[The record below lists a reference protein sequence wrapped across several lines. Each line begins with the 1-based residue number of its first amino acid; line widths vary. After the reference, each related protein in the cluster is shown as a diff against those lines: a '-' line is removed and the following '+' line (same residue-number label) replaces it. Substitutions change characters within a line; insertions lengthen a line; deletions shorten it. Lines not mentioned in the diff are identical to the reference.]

1 MKVPLSWLN
10 EYVNLSGLSTADL
23 CDKLTFSGVEVE
35 GVETKGI
42 SYDHFVVAEVRACEK
57 HPNADKLKVCRVF
70 DGRDELPVVCGA
82 PNVAAGQ
89 KVCLARAGAVLADGT
104 KLKKAKIRG
113 VESSGMLCAEDEL
126 GLSARHEG
134 LLVLDPALPA
144 GAPLAGVLPPP
155 ETVLDIEITWNR
167 PDCLSIIGIAR
178 EFSAL
183 LGRPVRLP
191 DVDFPENGP
200 DVNTLA
206 AVRVEAPALCPRYT
220 ARVLTGVKD
229 GPSPSWMQ
237 RRLELCG
244 VRPISLIV
252 DVTNYVMLECG
263 QPLHAFDHRRVT
275 DRTIVVR
282 RARAGEKMDTL
293 DGVARELDDRMLAI
307 ADPAR
312 AVAVAGVMGGAGSGI
327 EPGKTDAVLLESATF
342 DAASVKR
349 TATVLNLKTESG
361 HRFERGVDPGLADW
375 ASRRAAG
382 LLVAHGGATA
392 ARGVI
397 DADGRPSGGRRVALR
412 FGRCRD
418 VIGAPVEDDRMVGI
432 LSGLGLRL
440 DGRTAEAATFAIP
453 SWRGDLEIEADLV
466 EEVARIHGLQAIPDR
481 PPQAA
486 VVPDAPDAGTAAQ
499 AACRATLLGLGF
511 TEAVHYSFL
520 SAAALDAFDARQPAR
535 RLVLPNPVSADYAV
549 LRDSLLPQLSAAAG
563 RNAGRQAEPVLL
575 FEMGRVFGRDAR
587 DEPVEEERVALALSG
602 PAGRD
607 RLDRRRAVSN
617 EEAALWLKGAVDR
630 LAAALHA
637 GAIELR
643 PAGHP
648 AMTPGWAS
656 EILLGGEPVGLLG
669 LLSAALRHPWR
680 LNGPLAV
687 AELRLPP
694 LLAGHGRLAPL
705 REVPAFPSVRRDLA
719 LVAPPGVRHADLV
732 AAIRAAGGADLTGVE
747 LFDIFKAKE
756 PGRAQR
762 SMAYAL
768 EFRSSSRTLTDDE
781 VNAALQAVIRAL
793 REQLRVEIRE
803 G

>member
-57 HPNADKLKVCRVF
+57 HQNADKLKVCRVF

-282 RARAGEKMDTL
+282 RARAGELNAVRGRDPPPRGARRSHAQAMRVRQ
-293 DGVARELDDRMLAI
+293 VAIKRFMSRGFAI
-307 ADPAR
+307 HGQRAR
-312 AVAVAGVMGGAGSGI
+312 
-327 EPGKTDAVLLESATF
+327 TRNESR
-342 DAASVKR
+342 SE
-349 TATVLNLKTESG
+349 ATVSPVISTRRSSTSG
-361 HRFERGVDPGLADW
+361 VVGH
-375 ASRRAAG
+375 
-382 LLVAHGGATA
+382 
-392 ARGVI
+392 
-397 DADGRPSGGRRVALR
+397 PSG
-412 FGRCRD
+412 
-418 VIGAPVEDDRMVGI
+418 
-432 LSGLGLRL
+432 
-440 DGRTAEAATFAIP
+440 
-453 SWRGDLEIEADLV
+453 
-466 EEVARIHGLQAIPDR
+466 
-481 PPQAA
+481 
-486 VVPDAPDAGTAAQ
+486 
-499 AACRATLLGLGF
+499 
-511 TEAVHYSFL
+511 
-520 SAAALDAFDARQPAR
+520 
-535 RLVLPNPVSADYAV
+535 
-549 LRDSLLPQLSAAAG
+549 
-563 RNAGRQAEPVLL
+563 
-575 FEMGRVFGRDAR
+575 
-587 DEPVEEERVALALSG
+587 
-602 PAGRD
+602 
-607 RLDRRRAVSN
+607 
-617 EEAALWLKGAVDR
+617 
-630 LAAALHA
+630 
-637 GAIELR
+637 
-643 PAGHP
+643 
-648 AMTPGWAS
+648 
-656 EILLGGEPVGLLG
+656 
-669 LLSAALRHPWR
+669 
-680 LNGPLAV
+680 
-687 AELRLPP
+687 
-694 LLAGHGRLAPL
+694 
-705 REVPAFPSVRRDLA
+705 
-719 LVAPPGVRHADLV
+719 
-732 AAIRAAGGADLTGVE
+732 
-747 LFDIFKAKE
+747 
-756 PGRAQR
+756 
-762 SMAYAL
+762 
-768 EFRSSSRTLTDDE
+768 
-781 VNAALQAVIRAL
+781 
-793 REQLRVEIRE
+793 
-803 G
+803 